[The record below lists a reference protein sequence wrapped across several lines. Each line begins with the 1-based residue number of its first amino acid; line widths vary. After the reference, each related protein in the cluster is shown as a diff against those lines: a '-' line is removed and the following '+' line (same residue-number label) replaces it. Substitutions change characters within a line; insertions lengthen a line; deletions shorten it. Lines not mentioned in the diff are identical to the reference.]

1 MKKVILVALLAC
13 FTFSVF
19 LIGNTSKSGGI
30 VESANED
37 PWEQVE
43 NLNYLF
49 WTADEKIENDVK
61 KLQLDLSLTGK
72 QMEKLKELGL
82 QEGYL
87 FSEGRRC
94 KDDAA
99 KDDAVTFNQ
108 RVDETFANIDKEVR
122 VLLGEK
128 YNDFCKWIKT
138 WWENE
143 KMYRLNWLAEK
154 EKKSNEEIGITSTD
168 DRELVY
174 ATQYNGYTNLEI
186 ALPDKYVKFA
196 NLGWWDDIPDS
207 IEPYYSNPPYTA
219 NVYYETTNKSVLNV
233 LVREV
238 GPYNEDDNYWDS
250 ATASNPRRMFT
261 DLALGEP
268 EAEAAKLRGYNDGK
282 DQFGRVVNQPAGV
295 DLTKEVA
302 AQLRL
307 APQQND
313 WVWVRYSDL
322 P

>member
-154 EKKSNEEIGITSTD
+154 EKKSKEEIGITSTD

-295 DLTKEVA
+295 DLTEEVA